1 MAEDGNYWMNSSL
14 FVANSNGNQCF
25 FILLYNQRQCTKELD
40 TVSERKENISI
51 KRLIFWLWQ
60 NSRGVRKQAI
70 TNTAIGLLD
79 VACQLMWVLACKY
92 AIDIATG
99 IKEGALM
106 TIGILIAAL
115 MLVQIASRAVSRW
128 IHAVT
133 GNKVRNRMRRD
144 VFARLL
150 RCDWMHLQRHHTGD
164 LINRLE
170 GDVSSITTLM
180 TEVIPAAVV
189 AATQLLASFVLLFT
203 MSPLLAV
210 AIFII
215 LPICLA
221 LSRIYIK
228 KMRRLNRDVRDSDS
242 RIQSVLQESLQ
253 HKELIKSLEQNDS
266 TEQQL
271 SALQNR
277 LQRQVASRTKFSLG
291 AYTLIQLGFAVGY
304 VIAFMWG
311 VNSLADGTIT
321 YGTMAA
327 YLQLVGLIQRPTMD
341 LSRYIPGIVSSLT
354 AAERLYELEDIP
366 IEQQGNAIM
375 LKETAGVRFDNVTFR
390 YEEGKRF
397 ILNKFTFDFPP
408 NSCTAIVGETGA
420 GKTTLIRLLIAF
432 INPLEGKIELYNGK
446 EKYESSTLTRRNFV
460 YIPQGNS
467 LVSGTIR
474 ENLLMGNP
482 QATEEEM
489 REALQIAC
497 AEYVYELPDGI
508 DTPITERG
516 GGLSEG
522 QAQRI
527 AVARS
532 ILRPGS
538 ILILDEVTS
547 ALDEGTEQ
555 EMLKR
560 LTRSQIG
567 KTLIFVTHRPAVIS
581 YCTQVLKIE
590 KPAKK

>member
-1 MAEDGNYWMNSSL
+1 M
-14 FVANSNGNQCF
+14 
-25 FILLYNQRQCTKELD
+25 
-40 TVSERKENISI
+40 SENNKNIPI
-51 KRLIFWLWQ
+51 KRLVLWLWQ
-60 NSRGVRKQAI
+60 NSKGARRQAL

-79 VACQLMWVLACKY
+79 VACQLLWVLACKR

-99 IKEGALM
+99 IKDGSLL
-106 TIGILIAAL
+106 TTGIVIAAL
-115 MLVQIASRAVSRW
+115 MLIQIGSRALSRW
-128 IHAVT
+128 IHSVT

-150 RCDWMHLQRHHTGD
+150 RCDWLHLQRHHTGD

-170 GDVSSITTLM
+170 GDVAGITTLM
-180 TEVIPAAVV
+180 TEVIPAAIVS
-189 AATQLLASFVLLFT
+189 ATQLLASFTLLFT

-210 AIFII
+210 AIFIT

-221 LSRIYIK
+221 VSRVYVK
-228 KMRRLNRDVRDSDS
+228 KMRKLNREVRDSDS

-266 TEQQL
+266 TEKQL
-271 SALQNR
+271 SELQER
-277 LQRQVASRTKFSLG
+277 LQDQVANRTKFSLG
-291 AYTLIQLGFAVGY
+291 AYSLIQLGFAAGY

-311 VNSLADGTIT
+311 ADSLRDGMIT

-327 YLQLVGLIQRPTMD
+327 YLQLVGLIQRPTME
-341 LSRYIPGIVSSLT
+341 LSRYVPGIVSSLT

-366 IEQQGNAIM
+366 IERQGDAVM
-375 LKETAGVRFDNVTFR
+375 LKETAGVRFKDVTFR
-390 YEEGKRF
+390 YEDDKRL
-397 ILNKFTFDFPP
+397 ILNSFNFDFPP

-420 GKTTLIRLLIAF
+420 GKTTLIRLLIAL
-432 INPLEGKIELYNGK
+432 INPQGGSIELYDGT
-446 EKYESSTLTRRNFV
+446 EKHESSTLTRRNFV

-474 ENLLMGNP
+474 DNLLMGNP
-482 QATEEEM
+482 DATEEEM
-489 REALQIAC
+489 RKALHIAC
-497 AEYVYELPDGI
+497 AEYVFDLPEGI
-508 DTPITERG
+508 DSPITERG

-547 ALDEGTEQ
+547 ALDEATEQ

-560 LTRSQIG
+560 LTQSQIG
-567 KTLIFVTHRPAVIS
+567 KTLIFVTHRPAVME

-590 KPAKK
+590 KPS

>member
-1 MAEDGNYWMNSSL
+1 M
-14 FVANSNGNQCF
+14 
-25 FILLYNQRQCTKELD
+25 
-40 TVSERKENISI
+40 SENNKNIPI
-51 KRLIFWLWQ
+51 KRLVLWLWQ
-60 NSRGVRKQAI
+60 NSKGARRQAL

-79 VACQLMWVLACKY
+79 VACQLLWVLACKR

-99 IKEGALM
+99 IKDGSLL
-106 TIGILIAAL
+106 TTGIVIAAL
-115 MLVQIASRAVSRW
+115 MLIQIGSRALSRW
-128 IHAVT
+128 IHSVT

-150 RCDWMHLQRHHTGD
+150 RCDWLHLQRHHTGD

-170 GDVSSITTLM
+170 GDVAGITTLM
-180 TEVIPAAVV
+180 TEVIPAAIVS
-189 AATQLLASFVLLFT
+189 ATQLLASFTLLFT

-210 AIFII
+210 AIFIT

-221 LSRIYIK
+221 VSRVYVK
-228 KMRRLNRDVRDSDS
+228 KMRKLNREVRDSDS

-266 TEQQL
+266 TEKQL
-271 SALQNR
+271 SELQER
-277 LQRQVASRTKFSLG
+277 LQDQVANRTKFSLG
-291 AYTLIQLGFAVGY
+291 AYSLIQLGFAAGY

-311 VNSLADGTIT
+311 ADSLRDGMIT

-327 YLQLVGLIQRPTMD
+327 YLQLVGLIQRPTME
-341 LSRYIPGIVSSLT
+341 LSRYVPSIVSSLT

-366 IEQQGNAIM
+366 IERQGDAVM
-375 LKETAGVRFDNVTFR
+375 LKETAGVRFKDVTFR
-390 YEEGKRF
+390 YEDDKRL
-397 ILNKFTFDFPP
+397 ILNSFNFDFPP

-420 GKTTLIRLLIAF
+420 GKTTLIRLLIAL
-432 INPLEGKIELYNGK
+432 INPQGGSIELYDGT
-446 EKYESSTLTRRNFV
+446 EKHESSTLTRRNFV

-474 ENLLMGNP
+474 DNLLMGNP
-482 QATEEEM
+482 DATEEEM
-489 REALQIAC
+489 RKALHIAC
-497 AEYVYELPDGI
+497 AEYVFDLPEGI
-508 DTPITERG
+508 DSPITERG

-547 ALDEGTEQ
+547 ALDEATEQ

-560 LTRSQIG
+560 LTQSQIG
-567 KTLIFVTHRPAVIS
+567 KTLIFVTHRPAVME

-590 KPAKK
+590 KPS

>member
-1 MAEDGNYWMNSSL
+1 MGWNNCIPML
-14 FVANSNGNQCF
+14 QTP
-25 FILLYNQRQCTKELD
+25 LKM
-40 TVSERKENISI
+40 SENNKNIPI
-51 KRLIFWLWQ
+51 KRLVLWLWQ
-60 NSRGVRKQAI
+60 NSKGARRQAL

-79 VACQLMWVLACKY
+79 VACQLLWVLACKR

-99 IKEGALM
+99 IKDGSLL
-106 TIGILIAAL
+106 TTGIVIAAL
-115 MLVQIASRAVSRW
+115 MLIQIGSRALSRW
-128 IHAVT
+128 IHSVT

-150 RCDWMHLQRHHTGD
+150 RCDWLHLQRHHTGD

-170 GDVSSITTLM
+170 GDVAGITTLM
-180 TEVIPAAVV
+180 TEVIPAAIVS
-189 AATQLLASFVLLFT
+189 ATQLLASFTLLFT

-210 AIFII
+210 AIFIT

-221 LSRIYIK
+221 VSRVYVK
-228 KMRRLNRDVRDSDS
+228 KMRKLNREVRDSDS

-266 TEQQL
+266 TEKQL
-271 SALQNR
+271 SELQER
-277 LQRQVASRTKFSLG
+277 LQDQVANRTKFSLG
-291 AYTLIQLGFAVGY
+291 AYSLIQLGFAAGY

-311 VNSLADGTIT
+311 ADSLRDGMIT

-327 YLQLVGLIQRPTMD
+327 YLQLVGLIQRPTME
-341 LSRYIPGIVSSLT
+341 LSRYVPGIVSSLT

-366 IEQQGNAIM
+366 IERQGDAVM
-375 LKETAGVRFDNVTFR
+375 LKETAGVRFKDVTFR
-390 YEEGKRF
+390 YEDDKRL
-397 ILNKFTFDFPP
+397 ILNSFSFDFPP

-420 GKTTLIRLLIAF
+420 GKTTLIRLLIAL
-432 INPLEGKIELYNGK
+432 INPQGGSIELYDGT
-446 EKYESSTLTRRNFV
+446 EKHESSTLTRRNFV

-474 ENLLMGNP
+474 DNLLMGNP
-482 QATEEEM
+482 DATEEEM
-489 REALQIAC
+489 RKALHIAC
-497 AEYVYELPDGI
+497 AEYVFDLPEGI
-508 DTPITERG
+508 DSPITERG

-547 ALDEGTEQ
+547 ALDEATEQ

-560 LTRSQIG
+560 LTQSQIG
-567 KTLIFVTHRPAVIS
+567 KTLIFVTHRPAVME

-590 KPAKK
+590 KPS

>member
-1 MAEDGNYWMNSSL
+1 M
-14 FVANSNGNQCF
+14 
-25 FILLYNQRQCTKELD
+25 IL
-40 TVSERKENISI
+40 
-51 KRLIFWLWQ
+51 WLWH
-60 NSRGVRKQAI
+60 NSEGTRRQAV
-70 TNTAIGLLD
+70 TNTCIGLLD
-79 VACQLMWVLACKY
+79 VVCQLLWVLACKH

-99 IKEGALM
+99 TKEGSL
-106 TIGILIAAL
+106 TTTGIIIASL
-115 MLVQIASRAVSRW
+115 MLVQIASRAASRW
-128 IHAVT
+128 IHSVT
-133 GNKVRNRMRRD
+133 GNKVRNRMRRA

-170 GDVSSITTLM
+170 GDVASITTLM
-180 TEVIPAAVV
+180 TEVIPATVV
-189 AATQLLASFVLLFT
+189 AATQLLASFALLFT
-203 MSPLLAV
+203 MSPWLAV
-210 AIFII
+210 AIFIT
-215 LPICLA
+215 LPVCLA
-221 LSRIYIK
+221 VSRVYVK
-228 KMRRLNRDVRDSDS
+228 KMRKLNRDVRDSDS

-271 SALQNR
+271 SDLQSQ
-277 LQRQVASRTKFSLG
+277 LQDQVASRTRFSLG
-291 AYTLIQLGFAVGY
+291 AYTLVQLGFATGY
-304 VIAFMWG
+304 VVAFLWG
-311 VNSLADGTIT
+311 ADSLRDGIIT

-366 IEQQGNAIM
+366 VEQQGDAIM
-375 LKETAGVRFDNVTFR
+375 LKETAGVRFKDVTFR

-408 NSCTAIVGETGA
+408 NSSTAIIGETGA

-432 INPLEGKIELYNGK
+432 INPQGGSIELYNGN
-446 EKYESSTLTRRNFV
+446 EQHESSTLTRRNFV

-482 QATEEEM
+482 EATEEEM
-489 REALQIAC
+489 KRALHIAC
-497 AEYVYELPDGI
+497 AEYVLELPDGI
-508 DTPITERG
+508 DSHITERG

-547 ALDEGTEQ
+547 ALDEATEQ

-560 LTRSQIG
+560 LTQSQIG
-567 KTLIFVTHRPAVIS
+567 KTLIFVTHRPAVIN

-590 KPAKK
+590 KPAKSNQTP

>member
-1 MAEDGNYWMNSSL
+1 M
-14 FVANSNGNQCF
+14 
-25 FILLYNQRQCTKELD
+25 
-40 TVSERKENISI
+40 
-51 KRLIFWLWQ
+51 
-60 NSRGVRKQAI
+60 
-70 TNTAIGLLD
+70 LD
-79 VACQLMWVLACKY
+79 VACQLLWVLACKY

-99 IKEGALM
+99 IKEGSLL
-106 TIGILIAAL
+106 TTGIIIGAL

-150 RCDWMHLQRHHTGD
+150 RCDWLHLQRHHTGD

-170 GDVSSITTLM
+170 GDVSGITTLM
-180 TEVIPAAVV
+180 TETVPAAVV

-210 AIFII
+210 AIFIT

-221 LSRIYIK
+221 VSRVYVK

-271 SALQNR
+271 SDLQSRLQN
-277 LQRQVASRTKFSLG
+277 QIANRTKFSLG
-291 AYTLIQLGFAVGY
+291 AYILIQLGFATGY

-311 VNSLADGTIT
+311 VDSLSNGLIT

-341 LSRYIPGIVSSLT
+341 LSRYIPGIVSSFT

-366 IEQQGNAIM
+366 IEQQGDAVM
-375 LKETAGVRFDNVTFR
+375 LKETAGVRFKDVTFR
-390 YEEGKRF
+390 YEEGKRY
-397 ILNKFTFDFPP
+397 ILNHFTFDFPP

-420 GKTTLIRLLIAF
+420 GKTTLIRLLIAL
-432 INPLEGKIELYNGK
+432 INPLSGCIELYNGK
-446 EKYESSTLTRRNFV
+446 ERYESSTLTRRNFV

-482 QATEEEM
+482 EATDEEM
-489 REALQIAC
+489 RQALHIAC
-497 AEYVYELPDGI
+497 AEYVFELPDGI
-508 DTPITERG
+508 DSPITERG

-532 ILRPGS
+532 LLRPGS

-547 ALDEGTEQ
+547 ALDEATEQ

-560 LTRSQIG
+560 LTQSQIG
-567 KTLIFVTHRPAVIS
+567 KTLIFVTHRPAVID
-581 YCTQVLKIE
+581 YCTQVLRIE

>member
-1 MAEDGNYWMNSSL
+1 M
-14 FVANSNGNQCF
+14 
-25 FILLYNQRQCTKELD
+25 
-40 TVSERKENISI
+40 
-51 KRLIFWLWQ
+51 
-60 NSRGVRKQAI
+60 

-79 VACQLMWVLACKY
+79 VACQLLWVLACKR

-99 IKEGALM
+99 IKDGSLL
-106 TIGILIAAL
+106 TTGIVIAAL
-115 MLVQIASRAVSRW
+115 MLIQIGSRALSRW
-128 IHAVT
+128 IHSVT

-150 RCDWMHLQRHHTGD
+150 RCDWLHLQRHHTGD

-170 GDVSSITTLM
+170 GDVAGITTLM
-180 TEVIPAAVV
+180 TEVIPAAIVS
-189 AATQLLASFVLLFT
+189 ATQLLASFTLLFT

-210 AIFII
+210 AIFIT

-221 LSRIYIK
+221 VSRVYVK
-228 KMRRLNRDVRDSDS
+228 KMRKLNREVRDSDS

-266 TEQQL
+266 TEKQL
-271 SALQNR
+271 SELQER
-277 LQRQVASRTKFSLG
+277 LQDQVANRTKFSLG
-291 AYTLIQLGFAVGY
+291 AYSLIQLGFAAGY

-311 VNSLADGTIT
+311 ADSLRDGMIT

-327 YLQLVGLIQRPTMD
+327 YLQLVGLIQRPTME
-341 LSRYIPGIVSSLT
+341 LSRYVPGIVSSLT

-366 IEQQGNAIM
+366 IERQGDAVM
-375 LKETAGVRFDNVTFR
+375 LKETAGVRFKDVTFR
-390 YEEGKRF
+390 YEDDKRL
-397 ILNKFTFDFPP
+397 ILNSFSFDFPP

-420 GKTTLIRLLIAF
+420 GKTTLIRLLIAL
-432 INPLEGKIELYNGK
+432 INPQGGSIELYDGT
-446 EKYESSTLTRRNFV
+446 EKHESSTLTRRNFV

-474 ENLLMGNP
+474 DNLLMGNP
-482 QATEEEM
+482 DATEEEM
-489 REALQIAC
+489 RKALHIAC
-497 AEYVYELPDGI
+497 AEYVFDLPEGI
-508 DTPITERG
+508 DSPITERG

-547 ALDEGTEQ
+547 ALDEATEQ

-560 LTRSQIG
+560 LTQSQIG
-567 KTLIFVTHRPAVIS
+567 KTLIFVTHRPAVME

-590 KPAKK
+590 KPS

>member
-1 MAEDGNYWMNSSL
+1 MAPL
-14 FVANSNGNQCF
+14 FVHICTLNGGFLLFLPQMTREVKILQKVSSNE
-25 FILLYNQRQCTKELD
+25 K
-40 TVSERKENISI
+40 NISI
-51 KRLIFWLWQ
+51 KRLVFWLWQ
-60 NSRGVRKQAI
+60 NSRGARKQAI
-70 TNTAIGLLD
+70 INTGIGLLD
-79 VACQLMWVLACKY
+79 VACQLLWVLACKH

-99 IKEGALM
+99 IKEGSL
-106 TIGILIAAL
+106 TTTGILIGAL

-170 GDVSSITTLM
+170 GDVSGITTLM
-180 TEVIPAAVV
+180 TETIPAAVV

-210 AIFII
+210 AIFIT

-221 LSRIYIK
+221 VSRVYIK

-271 SALQNR
+271 TELQNR
-277 LQRQVASRTKFSLG
+277 LQSQIASRTRFSIG
-291 AYTLIQLGFAVGY
+291 AYSLIQLGFAAGY

-311 VNSLADGTIT
+311 VGSLADGIIT

-341 LSRYIPGIVSSLT
+341 LSRHIPGIVSSLT

-366 IEQQGNAIM
+366 VEQQGDAVM
-375 LKETAGVRFDNVTFR
+375 LGETAGVRFNNVTFR
-390 YEEGKRF
+390 YEEDKRL
-397 ILNKFTFDFPP
+397 ILDKFTYDFPP
-408 NSCTAIVGETGA
+408 NSSTAIVGETGA
-420 GKTTLIRLLIAF
+420 GKTTLIRLLIAL
-432 INPLEGKIELYNGK
+432 INPQGGSIELYNGK
-446 EKYESSTLTRRNFV
+446 EKHASSTLTRRNFV

-474 ENLLMGNP
+474 DNLLMGNP
-482 QATEEEM
+482 NATDDEM
-489 REALQIAC
+489 REALRIAC
-497 AEYVYELPDGI
+497 ADFVYELPDGI
-508 DTPITERG
+508 DTPVTERG

-560 LTRSQIG
+560 LTQSHIG
-567 KTLIFVTHRPAVIS
+567 KTLIFVTHRPAVID
-581 YCTQVLKIE
+581 YCTQVLRIE
-590 KPAKK
+590 KP

>member
-1 MAEDGNYWMNSSL
+1 MYAQFSKLWGHTPPK
-14 FVANSNGNQCF
+14 
-25 FILLYNQRQCTKELD
+25 RKK
-40 TVSERKENISI
+40 VSDYKKNISI
-51 KRLIFWLWQ
+51 KRLVSWLWS
-60 NSRGVRKQAI
+60 NSKGARGQAVA
-70 TNTAIGLLD
+70 NTFIGLVD
-79 VACQLMWVLACKY
+79 VACQLMWVLACKH

-99 IKEGALM
+99 IEEGSLVA
-106 TIGILIAAL
+106 TGILIAML
-115 MLVQIASRAVSRW
+115 MLTEIASRAVSRW

-150 RCDWMHLQRHHTGD
+150 RCDWLHLQKHHTGD

-170 GDVSSITTLM
+170 GDVAGITTLM
-180 TEVIPAAVV
+180 TEVIPATIVTG
-189 AATQLLASFVLLFT
+189 TQLLASFVLLFT

-210 AIFII
+210 AIFIT
-215 LPICLA
+215 LPICLVV
-221 LSRIYIK
+221 SRVYVK
-228 KMRRLNRDVRDSDS
+228 KMRKLNRDVRDSDS

-271 SALQNR
+271 SDLQSR
-277 LQRQVASRTKFSLG
+277 LQSQIASRTKFSLG
-291 AYTLIQLGFAVGY
+291 TYTIIQLGFAAGY

-311 VNSLADGTIT
+311 VDSLADGIIT

-327 YLQLVGLIQRPTMD
+327 YLQLVSLIQRPTME
-341 LSRYIPGIVSSLT
+341 LSRYVPGIVSSLT

-366 IEQQGNAIM
+366 VEQQGDAVM
-375 LKETAGVRFDNVTFR
+375 FKETAGVRFNNVTFR
-390 YEEGKRF
+390 YEEDKRL
-397 ILNKFTFDFPP
+397 ILDNFTFDFPP

-420 GKTTLIRLLIAF
+420 GKTTLIRLLIAL
-432 INPLEGKIELYNGK
+432 INPQGGNIELYNA
-446 EKYESSTLTRRNFV
+446 EERHESSTLTRRNFV

-474 ENLLMGNP
+474 DNLLMGNP
-482 QATEEEM
+482 DATDEEM
-489 REALQIAC
+489 REALRIAC
-497 AEYVYELPDGI
+497 AEYVHELPDGI
-508 DTPITERG
+508 DSPISERG

-547 ALDEGTEQ
+547 ALDEVTEK
-555 EMLKR
+555 EMLRR
-560 LTRSQIG
+560 LTQSKIG
-567 KTLIFVTHRPAVIS
+567 KTLIFVTHRPAVID
-581 YCTQVLKIE
+581 YCTQVLRIE
-590 KPAKK
+590 KP

>member
-1 MAEDGNYWMNSSL
+1 MPGFPNC
-14 FVANSNGNQCF
+14 GGHKPPK
-25 FILLYNQRQCTKELD
+25 RKK
-40 TVSERKENISI
+40 VSDYKKNISI
-51 KRLIFWLWQ
+51 KRLVSWLWS
-60 NSRGVRKQAI
+60 NSKGARGQAVA
-70 TNTAIGLLD
+70 NTVIGLVD
-79 VACQLMWVLACKY
+79 VACQLMWVLACKH

-99 IKEGALM
+99 IEEGSLVA
-106 TIGILIAAL
+106 TGILIAML
-115 MLVQIASRAVSRW
+115 MLTEIASRAVSRW

-150 RCDWMHLQRHHTGD
+150 RCDWLHLQKHHTGD

-170 GDVSSITTLM
+170 GDVAGITTLM
-180 TEVIPAAVV
+180 TEVIPATIVTG
-189 AATQLLASFVLLFT
+189 TQLLASFVLLFT

-210 AIFII
+210 AIFIT
-215 LPICLA
+215 LPICLVV
-221 LSRIYIK
+221 SRVYVK
-228 KMRRLNRDVRDSDS
+228 KMRKLNRDVRDSDS

-253 HKELIKSLEQNDS
+253 HKELIKSLEQNES

-271 SALQNR
+271 SDLQSR
-277 LQRQVASRTKFSLG
+277 LQSQIASRTKFSLG
-291 AYTLIQLGFAVGY
+291 TYTIIQLGFAAGY

-311 VNSLADGTIT
+311 VDSLADGIIT

-327 YLQLVGLIQRPTMD
+327 YMQLVSLIQRPTMD
-341 LSRYIPGIVSSLT
+341 LSRYVPGIVSSLT

-366 IEQQGNAIM
+366 VEQQGDAVM
-375 LKETAGVRFDNVTFR
+375 FKETAGVRFNDVTFR
-390 YEEGKRF
+390 YEEDKRL
-397 ILNKFTFDFPP
+397 ILDNFTFDFPP

-420 GKTTLIRLLIAF
+420 GKTTLIRLLIAL
-432 INPLEGKIELYNGK
+432 INPQGGSIELYNA
-446 EKYESSTLTRRNFV
+446 EERHESSTLTRRNFV

-474 ENLLMGNP
+474 DNLLMGNP
-482 QATEEEM
+482 DATDEEM
-489 REALQIAC
+489 HEALRIAC
-497 AEYVYELPDGI
+497 AEYVHELPDGI
-508 DTPITERG
+508 DSPISERG

-547 ALDEGTEQ
+547 ALDEVTEK
-555 EMLKR
+555 EMLRR
-560 LTRSQIG
+560 LTQSKIG
-567 KTLIFVTHRPAVIS
+567 KTLIFVTHRPAVID
-581 YCTQVLKIE
+581 YCTQVLRIE
-590 KPAKK
+590 KP

>member
-1 MAEDGNYWMNSSL
+1 M
-14 FVANSNGNQCF
+14 
-25 FILLYNQRQCTKELD
+25 
-40 TVSERKENISI
+40 SENNKNIPI
-51 KRLIFWLWQ
+51 KRLVLWLWQ
-60 NSRGVRKQAI
+60 NSKGARRQAL

-79 VACQLMWVLACKY
+79 VACQLLWVLACKR

-99 IKEGALM
+99 IKDGSLL
-106 TIGILIAAL
+106 TTGIVIAAL
-115 MLVQIASRAVSRW
+115 MLIQIGSRALSRW
-128 IHAVT
+128 IHSVT

-150 RCDWMHLQRHHTGD
+150 RCDWLHLQRHHTGD

-170 GDVSSITTLM
+170 GDVAGITTLM
-180 TEVIPAAVV
+180 TEVIPV
-189 AATQLLASFVLLFT
+189 AIVSATQLLASFTLLFT

-210 AIFII
+210 AIFIT

-221 LSRIYIK
+221 VSRVYVK
-228 KMRRLNRDVRDSDS
+228 KMRKLNREVRDSDS

-266 TEQQL
+266 TEKQL
-271 SALQNR
+271 SELQER
-277 LQRQVASRTKFSLG
+277 LQDQVANRTKFSLG
-291 AYTLIQLGFAVGY
+291 AYSLIQLGFAAGY

-311 VNSLADGTIT
+311 ADSLRDGMIT

-327 YLQLVGLIQRPTMD
+327 YLQLVGLIQRPTME
-341 LSRYIPGIVSSLT
+341 LSRYVPGIVSSLT

-366 IEQQGNAIM
+366 IERQGDAVM
-375 LKETAGVRFDNVTFR
+375 LKETAGVRFKDVTFR
-390 YEEGKRF
+390 YEDDKRL
-397 ILNKFTFDFPP
+397 ILNSFSFDFPP

-420 GKTTLIRLLIAF
+420 GKTTLIRLLIAL
-432 INPLEGKIELYNGK
+432 INPQGGSIELYDGT
-446 EKYESSTLTRRNFV
+446 EKHESSTLTRRNFV

-474 ENLLMGNP
+474 DNLLMGNP
-482 QATEEEM
+482 DATEEEM
-489 REALQIAC
+489 RKALHIAC
-497 AEYVYELPDGI
+497 AEYVFDLPEGI
-508 DTPITERG
+508 DSPITERG

-547 ALDEGTEQ
+547 ALDEATEQ

-560 LTRSQIG
+560 LTQSQIG
-567 KTLIFVTHRPAVIS
+567 KTLIFVTHRPAVME

-590 KPAKK
+590 KPS

>member
-1 MAEDGNYWMNSSL
+1 M
-14 FVANSNGNQCF
+14 
-25 FILLYNQRQCTKELD
+25 
-40 TVSERKENISI
+40 SENNKNIPI
-51 KRLIFWLWQ
+51 KRLVLWLWQ
-60 NSRGVRKQAI
+60 NSKGARRQAL

-79 VACQLMWVLACKY
+79 VACQLLWVLACKR

-99 IKEGALM
+99 IKDGSLL
-106 TIGILIAAL
+106 TTGIVIAAL
-115 MLVQIASRAVSRW
+115 MLIQIGSRALSRW
-128 IHAVT
+128 IHSVT

-150 RCDWMHLQRHHTGD
+150 RCDWLHLQRHHTGD

-170 GDVSSITTLM
+170 GDVAGITTLM
-180 TEVIPAAVV
+180 TEVIPAAIVS
-189 AATQLLASFVLLFT
+189 ATQLLASFTLLFT

-210 AIFII
+210 AIFIT

-221 LSRIYIK
+221 VSRVYVK
-228 KMRRLNRDVRDSDS
+228 KMRKLNREVRDSDS

-266 TEQQL
+266 TEKQL
-271 SALQNR
+271 SELQER
-277 LQRQVASRTKFSLG
+277 LQDQVANRTKFSLG
-291 AYTLIQLGFAVGY
+291 AYSLIQLGFAAGY

-311 VNSLADGTIT
+311 ADSLRDGMIT

-327 YLQLVGLIQRPTMD
+327 YLQLVGLIQRPTME
-341 LSRYIPGIVSSLT
+341 LSRYVPGIVSSLT

-366 IEQQGNAIM
+366 IERQGDAVM
-375 LKETAGVRFDNVTFR
+375 LKETAGVRFKDVTFR
-390 YEEGKRF
+390 YEDDKRL
-397 ILNKFTFDFPP
+397 ILNNFSFDFPP

-420 GKTTLIRLLIAF
+420 GKTTLIRLLIAL
-432 INPLEGKIELYNGK
+432 INPQGGSIELYDGI
-446 EKYESSTLTRRNFV
+446 EKHESSTLTRRNFV

-474 ENLLMGNP
+474 DNLLMGNP
-482 QATEEEM
+482 DATEEEM
-489 REALQIAC
+489 RKALHIAC
-497 AEYVYELPDGI
+497 AEYVFDLPEGI
-508 DTPITERG
+508 DSPITERG

-547 ALDEGTEQ
+547 ALDEATEQ

-560 LTRSQIG
+560 LTQSLIG
-567 KTLIFVTHRPAVIS
+567 KTLIFVTHRPAVME

-590 KPAKK
+590 KPS

>member
-1 MAEDGNYWMNSSL
+1 M
-14 FVANSNGNQCF
+14 
-25 FILLYNQRQCTKELD
+25 IL
-40 TVSERKENISI
+40 
-51 KRLIFWLWQ
+51 WLWS
-60 NSRGVRKQAI
+60 NSRGVRKQAVA
-70 TNTAIGLLD
+70 NTGIGLLD
-79 VACQLMWVLACKY
+79 VLCQLVWVLACKH

-99 IKEGALM
+99 IKEGSLV
-106 TIGILIAAL
+106 TTGIIIAAL
-115 MLVQIASRAVSRW
+115 MIVQIVSRAASRW
-128 IHAVT
+128 IHTVT
-133 GNKVRNRMRRD
+133 GNKVRNRMRRE

-150 RCDWMHLQRHHTGD
+150 RCDWLHLQRHHTGD
-164 LINRLE
+164 LTNRLE
-170 GDVSSITTLM
+170 GDVSGITSLM
-180 TEVIPAAVV
+180 TEVIPAAIV
-189 AATQLLASFVLLFT
+189 AGTQLLASFVLLFI
-203 MSPLLAV
+203 MSPMLAV

-215 LPICLA
+215 LPTCLA
-221 LSRIYIK
+221 LSRVYIER
-228 KMRRLNRDVRDSDS
+228 MRKLNRDVRESDS

-266 TEQQL
+266 TEEQL
-271 SALQNR
+271 TKLQSR
-277 LQRQVASRTKFSLG
+277 LQDQIANRTKFSLG
-291 AYTLIQLGFAVGY
+291 AYTLIQIGFAAGY

-311 VNSLADGTIT
+311 VDSLKDGAIT

-341 LSRYIPGIVSSLT
+341 LSRYIPSIVTSFT

-366 IEQQGNAIM
+366 IEQQGDAVVF
-375 LKETAGVRFDNVTFR
+375 KETAGIRFNDVTFR

-397 ILNKFTFDFPP
+397 ILNKFSYDFPP
-408 NSCTAIVGETGA
+408 NSSTAIVGETGA
-420 GKTTLIRLLIAF
+420 GKTTLIRLLIAL
-432 INPLEGKIELYNGK
+432 INPQSGSIELYN
-446 EKYESSTLTRRNFV
+446 ENERHESSTLTRRNFV

-482 QATEEEM
+482 EATEEQM
-489 REALQIAC
+489 KRALHTAC
-497 AEYVYELPDGI
+497 ADYVFELPGGLDS
-508 DTPITERG
+508 TITERG

-547 ALDEGTEQ
+547 ALDEATEQ

-560 LTRSQIG
+560 LTQSQLG
-567 KTLIFVTHRPAVIS
+567 KTLIFVTHRPAVIDF
-581 YCTQVLKIE
+581 CNQVLRIE
-590 KPAKK
+590 KTEKKQ

>member
-1 MAEDGNYWMNSSL
+1 MSS
-14 FVANSNGNQCF
+14 NE
-25 FILLYNQRQCTKELD
+25 K
-40 TVSERKENISI
+40 NISI
-51 KRLIFWLWQ
+51 KRLVFWLWQ
-60 NSRGVRKQAI
+60 NSRGARKQAI
-70 TNTAIGLLD
+70 INTGIGLLD
-79 VACQLMWVLACKY
+79 VACQLLWVLACKH

-99 IKEGALM
+99 IKEGSLTTTGIM
-106 TIGILIAAL
+106 IGAL
-115 MLVQIASRAVSRW
+115 MLAQIASRAVSRW

-170 GDVSSITTLM
+170 GDVSGITTLM
-180 TEVIPAAVV
+180 TETIPAAVV

-210 AIFII
+210 AIFIT

-221 LSRIYIK
+221 VSRVYIK
-228 KMRRLNRDVRDSDS
+228 KMRKLNRDVRDSDS

-271 SALQNR
+271 TDLQSRLQN
-277 LQRQVASRTKFSLG
+277 QVANRTKFSLG
-291 AYTLIQLGFAVGY
+291 AYTLIQLGFAAGY

-311 VNSLADGTIT
+311 VNSLSNGLIT

-366 IEQQGNAIM
+366 IEQQGDAVM
-375 LKETAGVRFDNVTFR
+375 LKETAGVRFKDVTFR
-390 YEEGKRF
+390 YEEGKRY
-397 ILNKFTFDFPP
+397 ILDHFTYDFPP

-420 GKTTLIRLLIAF
+420 GKTTLIRLLIAL
-432 INPLEGKIELYNGK
+432 INPLSGCIELYNGK
-446 EKYESSTLTRRNFV
+446 EKHESSTLTRRNFV

-482 QATEEEM
+482 EATDEEM
-489 REALQIAC
+489 KRALHIAC
-497 AEYVYELPDGI
+497 AEYVLELPDGI
-508 DTPITERG
+508 DSQITERG

-547 ALDEGTEQ
+547 ALDEATEQ

-560 LTRSQIG
+560 LTQSQIG
-567 KTLIFVTHRPAVIS
+567 KTLIFVTHRPAVID
-581 YCTQVLKIE
+581 YCTQVLRIE